1 MRSWREVMKSEVKS
15 ERNAVRRAAK
25 LRRLLALAAGSTLGL
40 AYCLAAQQDEKNGFP
55 LTAAMEWRKAAE
67 LFAAVSLLSDRC
79 WHQWERLM
87 QLPRC
92 FASPISDCNEIALP
106 FSPVSKQFAIPS
118 QPPNTLSLPA
128 AA

>member
-1 MRSWREVMKSEVKS
+1 MKSEVKS
-15 ERNAVRRAAK
+15 ERNAARRAAK
-25 LRRLLALAAGSTLGL
+25 LQRLLAVAAGSAMGL

-67 LFAAVSLLSDRC
+67 LFAPVSLLSDRC

-87 QLPRC
+87 RLPRC
-92 FASPISDCNEIALP
+92 FANPITDGNEIVLQ
-106 FSPVSKQFAIPS
+106 FSPASKQFAIPS
-118 QPPNTLSLPA
+118 QPINTLSLPA